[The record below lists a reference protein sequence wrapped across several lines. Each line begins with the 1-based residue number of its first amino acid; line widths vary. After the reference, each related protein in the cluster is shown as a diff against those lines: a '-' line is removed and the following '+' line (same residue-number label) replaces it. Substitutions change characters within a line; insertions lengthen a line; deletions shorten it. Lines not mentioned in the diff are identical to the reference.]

1 VSTATRCT
9 ARWHSRLLLHLRLSP
24 VPVLRPCCLRVPAH
38 LNIWTMGLLSIFPE
52 SLAFVETWL
61 TRAFVCCSRPPIQ
74 YTANWHLSSCSSAS
88 SASVP
93 GRRCSST
100 TSSSTSSAPVYTR
113 SPSSVG
119 GREGRHAHAP
129 RVLQNGLLVA
139 VVALVSLA
147 VQTTARKVQAQRM
160 RMHRM
165 HAIDI

>member
-9 ARWHSRLLLHLRLSP
+9 ARWHSPLLLHLRPSP
-24 VPVLRPCCLRVPAH
+24 VPVSRCCCLRVPAH
-38 LNIWTMGLLSIFPE
+38 LIIWTMGLLSIFPE

-61 TRAFVCCSRPPIQ
+61 TRAFVGCSCPPIQ
-74 YTANWHLSSCSSAS
+74 YPANWHLSSCSSAS

-119 GREGRHAHAP
+119 GREERHVHAP
-129 RVLQNGLLVA
+129 RVLRNGPLAAAVA
-139 VVALVSLA
+139 SVSPA
-147 VQTTARKVQAQRM
+147 DQTTARKVQAQRM

-165 HAIDI
+165 RAIDI